1 MTTTKLHPAEEAP
14 RAPNLVPPAEHAGYL
29 LGRTIG
35 RGGMGTVRAALRR
48 GTFGIAQLVAVKTMT
63 SGAID
68 PEAREAFIR
77 EARILA
83 RLSHPNV
90 VRWHD
95 AAETPD
101 GIHIAMELLH
111 GAPLSRL
118 LAASPAPLPL
128 PAAIAILLD
137 LARGLHAA
145 HELTAEDGTPRPHPP
160 GHLPSQRRHRLRRPL
175 TRLVDFGIA
184 RLASVDASR
193 HRHRPRQARLPRPE
207 QLRRP
212 PPRPRRTDLFALGVV
227 AFELLTARRLFARSS
242 IAETHTAV
250 LFDPIPDLAAAR
262 PDLPAPSP
270 SSPAPSAALAKTAG
284 PPPNPSAAPSPPPA
298 KSPTSPSQKSPK

>member
-145 HELTAEDGTPRPHPP
+145 HELTAEDGTPRLIHQDISPHNAVI
-160 GHLPSQRRHRLRRPL
+160 GYDGR

-193 HRHRPRQARLPRPE
+193 TDTVRGKPAYLAPE
-207 QLRRP
+207 QLEGRRLD
-212 PPRPRRTDLFALGVV
+212 RRTDLFALGVV
-227 AFELLTARRLFARSS
+227 AFGS
-242 IAETHTAV
+242 
-250 LFDPIPDLAAAR
+250 
-262 PDLPAPSP
+262 
-270 SSPAPSAALAKTAG
+270 
-284 PPPNPSAAPSPPPA
+284 
-298 KSPTSPSQKSPK
+298 